1 MLLFKP
7 PNDKKFRSTLLPQAS
22 VIKLCNKF
30 TNISYF
36 DWLFCPSLNWYVQNM
51 QKNVK
56 TILASPMKC
65 KKCLWR
71 ENSSHERNTVNNSS
85 HANDILYKIL
95 RALYSLLSFCCL
107 SVVLYRGEAFRMSEE
122 NEVVSSAKPRS
133 ALSKMAK
140 PKNPKYTEMVE
151 DAIKF
156 YNEKG
161 GSSRQAILKY
171 ITGKYLVGENAK
183 NQVKL
188 ALVKS
193 VGKGRL
199 VQTKGVGASGSF
211 KLSKEV
217 KEEAK
222 KEEKKRLKRERKAL
236 KDKENT
242 APESDSVAKKSK
254 GAKVKKRGKNDG
266 EEKESKKKKAVTKKT
281 KQSKETTSK
290 DSEKKKSKS
299 KEKKTKSKVNKEL
312 AETVK
317 EKKSKKPL
325 AKAKTSKIK

>member
-1 MLLFKP
+1 M
-7 PNDKKFRSTLLPQAS
+7 
-22 VIKLCNKF
+22 
-30 TNISYF
+30 
-36 DWLFCPSLNWYVQNM
+36 SL
-51 QKNVK
+51 
-56 TILASPMKC
+56 
-65 KKCLWR
+65 
-71 ENSSHERNTVNNSS
+71 
-85 HANDILYKIL
+85 
-95 RALYSLLSFCCL
+95 
-107 SVVLYRGEAFRMSEE
+107 VVLYRREAFRMSEE
-122 NEVVSSAKPRS
+122 SEAVSSAKPRS
-133 ALSKMAK
+133 AHSKIAK

-199 VQTKGVGASGSF
+199 VQTKGIGASGSF

-222 KEEKKRLKRERKAL
+222 KEEKKRLKREKKAI

-242 APESDSVAKKSK
+242 APESDRVAKKSK
-254 GAKVKKRGKNDG
+254 GEKVKKRAKKDG
-266 EEKESKKKKAVTKKT
+266 EEKESKKKKAATKKT
-281 KQSKETTSK
+281 KQSKETASK
-290 DSEKKKSKS
+290 DFEEKKSKS
-299 KEKKTKSKVNKEL
+299 KSKKSKSKVNKE
-312 AETVK
+312 ETVK
-317 EKKSKKPL
+317 EKKSKKPS
-325 AKAKTSKIK
+325 AKAKTSKA

>member
-1 MLLFKP
+1 
-7 PNDKKFRSTLLPQAS
+7 
-22 VIKLCNKF
+22 
-30 TNISYF
+30 
-36 DWLFCPSLNWYVQNM
+36 
-51 QKNVK
+51 
-56 TILASPMKC
+56 
-65 KKCLWR
+65 
-71 ENSSHERNTVNNSS
+71 
-85 HANDILYKIL
+85 
-95 RALYSLLSFCCL
+95 
-107 SVVLYRGEAFRMSEE
+107 MSEE
-122 NEVVSSAKPRS
+122 SEVVSSAKPRS
-133 ALSKMAK
+133 AHSKMAK

-171 ITGKYLVGENAK
+171 ITSKYLVGENAK

-222 KEEKKRLKRERKAL
+222 KEEKKRLKREEKKAL

-242 APESDSVAKKSK
+242 APESDGEAKKSIAK
-254 GAKVKKRGKNDG
+254 KVKKRRKNDS
-266 EEKESKKKKAVTKKT
+266 EEKERKKKKAATKKT
-281 KQSKETTSK
+281 KHNKETASK
-290 DSEKKKSKS
+290 DFEEKKSKS
-299 KEKKTKSKVNKEL
+299 KEKKSKGKANTE
-312 AETVK
+312 ETVK
-317 EKKSKKPL
+317 ENKRKKPS

>member
-1 MLLFKP
+1 
-7 PNDKKFRSTLLPQAS
+7 
-22 VIKLCNKF
+22 
-30 TNISYF
+30 
-36 DWLFCPSLNWYVQNM
+36 
-51 QKNVK
+51 
-56 TILASPMKC
+56 
-65 KKCLWR
+65 
-71 ENSSHERNTVNNSS
+71 
-85 HANDILYKIL
+85 
-95 RALYSLLSFCCL
+95 
-107 SVVLYRGEAFRMSEE
+107 MSEE
-122 NEVVSSAKPRS
+122 SEVVSSVEPRS

-171 ITGKYLVGENAK
+171 ITANYPVGENAK

-222 KEEKKRLKRERKAL
+222 KKEKKRLKKEKKAL

-242 APESDSVAKKSK
+242 APENDGEAKKSK
-254 GAKVKKRGKNDG
+254 AKKVKKRVKNDG
-266 EEKESKKKKAVTKKT
+266 EEKERKKKKAVTKKT
-281 KQSKETTSK
+281 KQSKETASK
-290 DSEKKKSKS
+290 DLE
-299 KEKKTKSKVNKEL
+299 
-312 AETVK
+312 
-317 EKKSKKPL
+317 EKKSKPL
-325 AKAKTSKIK
+325 QKSDKKSLVIRK

>member
-1 MLLFKP
+1 
-7 PNDKKFRSTLLPQAS
+7 
-22 VIKLCNKF
+22 
-30 TNISYF
+30 
-36 DWLFCPSLNWYVQNM
+36 
-51 QKNVK
+51 
-56 TILASPMKC
+56 
-65 KKCLWR
+65 
-71 ENSSHERNTVNNSS
+71 
-85 HANDILYKIL
+85 
-95 RALYSLLSFCCL
+95 
-107 SVVLYRGEAFRMSEE
+107 MSEE
-122 NEVVSSAKPRS
+122 SEVVSSTKPRS
-133 ALSKMAK
+133 VLSKMAK

-171 ITGKYLVGENAK
+171 ITGNYPVGENAK

-222 KEEKKRLKRERKAL
+222 KEEKKRLKREKKAL

-242 APESDSVAKKSK
+242 APENDGKAKKSK
-254 GAKVKKRGKNDG
+254 AVKVKKRVKNDG
-266 EEKESKKKKAVTKKT
+266 EEKEKKKKKAVTKT
-281 KQSKETTSK
+281 KQSKETASK
-290 DSEKKKSKS
+290 DLKEKKSKS
-299 KEKKTKSKVNKEL
+299 KEKKSKSKANKE
-312 AETVK
+312 ETVK
-317 EKKSKKPL
+317 EKKSKKPT
-325 AKAKTSKIK
+325 AKAKTSKVK

>member
-1 MLLFKP
+1 
-7 PNDKKFRSTLLPQAS
+7 
-22 VIKLCNKF
+22 
-30 TNISYF
+30 
-36 DWLFCPSLNWYVQNM
+36 
-51 QKNVK
+51 
-56 TILASPMKC
+56 
-65 KKCLWR
+65 
-71 ENSSHERNTVNNSS
+71 
-85 HANDILYKIL
+85 
-95 RALYSLLSFCCL
+95 
-107 SVVLYRGEAFRMSEE
+107 MSEE
-122 NEVVSSAKPRS
+122 SEVVSSAKPRS
-133 ALSKMAK
+133 AHSKMAK

-171 ITGKYLVGENAK
+171 ITSKYLVGENAK

-222 KEEKKRLKRERKAL
+222 KEEKKRLKREEKKAL

-242 APESDSVAKKSK
+242 APESDGEAKKSIAK
-254 GAKVKKRGKNDG
+254 KVKKNDS
-266 EEKESKKKKAVTKKT
+266 EEKERKKKKAATKKT
-281 KQSKETTSK
+281 KHNKETASK
-290 DSEKKKSKS
+290 DFEEKKSKS
-299 KEKKTKSKVNKEL
+299 KEKKSKGKANTE
-312 AETVK
+312 ETVK
-317 EKKSKKPL
+317 ENKRKKPS